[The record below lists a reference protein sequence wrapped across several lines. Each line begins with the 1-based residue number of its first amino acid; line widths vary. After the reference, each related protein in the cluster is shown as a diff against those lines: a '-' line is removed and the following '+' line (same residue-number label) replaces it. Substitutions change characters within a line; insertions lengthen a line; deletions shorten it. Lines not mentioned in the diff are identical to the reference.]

1 MTAAKSTTSVR
12 SAMIDAPNL
21 DMPAEKTG
29 FTELSTGAT
38 FYLAQHFFTTLP
50 EEA

>member
-1 MTAAKSTTSVR
+1 MT
-12 SAMIDAPNL
+12 AMIDAPNL

-29 FTELSTGAT
+29 YTELSSGAICH
-38 FYLAQHFFTTLP
+38 LAQHFFTILP

>member
-1 MTAAKSTTSVR
+1 MYTASKLTYRGKPVR
-12 SAMIDAPNL
+12 GVLM
-21 DMPAEKTG
+21 TG
-29 FTELSTGAT
+29 FSELSTGAT